1 MPQQRCELAAIVRED
16 HESSDHETEEEKH
29 TRAKNELDLVGN
41 YKSESGISVEDVLE
55 VVDLKTL
62 KNIEIA
68 HKFNTGW
75 EVRTVKGVE
84 KSGEFV
90 VFHES
95 ASQLWKQDL
104 NEQHYRVDK

>member
-1 MPQQRCELAAIVRED
+1 MRM
-16 HESSDHETEEEKH
+16 
-29 TRAKNELDLVGN
+29 
-41 YKSESGISVEDVLE
+41 LE

-68 HKFNTGW
+68 HKCNTGW
-75 EVRTVKGVE
+75 EVGTVQGVE

-95 ASQLWKQDL
+95 ASQLWNKT
-104 NEQHYRVDK
+104 